1 MCRVFSCCWKR
12 VFAMTS
18 AFSWQNFISLCP
30 ASFCIPRPNLS
41 LALIINQT
49 QIEYI
54 SRIELWHGPCYW
66 KAAWS
71 LSFSVSFRNHLET
84 RGLGE
89 SEFTEQWSLS
99 FECVGALLLSPVWLF
114 VTPWTVAHQAPL
126 STDSLGKNSGVGCHF
141 LPQGI
146 FLTQGSDPLLLKFL
160 RWQVDSLPLRHL
172 GSPCLSSTLIQMPL
186 CGSHRSLF
194 T

>member
-1 MCRVFSCCWKR
+1 
-12 VFAMTS
+12 MTS

-114 VTPWTVAHQAPL
+114 VTPWTVAHQASPSIELSQEYWSGLPFPPPGDLPDPGIRPTSPEVPALAGGFFTTETPRKPL
-126 STDSLGKNSGVGCHF
+126 SF
-141 LPQGI
+141 
-146 FLTQGSDPLLLKFL
+146 
-160 RWQVDSLPLRHL
+160 
-172 GSPCLSSTLIQMPL
+172 
-186 CGSHRSLF
+186 
-194 T
+194 